1 MTSIN
6 ETATSFLRAKDG
18 IHVAFK
24 TYGTPH
30 PTKPAF
36 LLVHGGWQAK
46 ECWDKQVEELSRTAF
61 VITFDLAFCGQTIVT
76 GRAPSSVLETNV
88 LALHCVAD
96 HFGLMQT
103 GYIPVLWSYGALVF
117 HNTVLSYGIQGV
129 RAIVLVD
136 TALNSPAQAA
146 DLPQVGG
153 LFSTNIEERNQA
165 LLAFV
170 GALTYHPLPPEEY
183 YRLLGWTT
191 HAYLHHAPT
200 DLQQVAGDIATTIAD
215 IPALLIQGAKDVIFP
230 SDGSQQLFNALVPK
244 DQGVGRRIVVFPECG
259 HSPHLEQAELF
270 NKEVLA
276 FYQEVITL

>member
-1 MTSIN
+1 MTLDERRDSSLH
-6 ETATSFLRAKDG
+6 ASDG
-18 IHVAFK
+18 MRIAYK
-24 TYGTPH
+24 TYGTPR

-46 ECWDKQVEELSRTAF
+46 ECWDKQVEEFARTAF

-76 GRAPSSVLETNV
+76 DQESSVLDTNV
-88 LALHCVAD
+88 RCMSTVID
-96 HFGLMQT
+96 HFGLKQT
-103 GYIPVLWSYGALVF
+103 GYIAVLWSYGALVF
-117 HNTVLSYGIQGV
+117 HNMVLSHGIQGV

-136 TALNSPAQAA
+136 TALNYPAQAA

-153 LFSTNIEERNQA
+153 LFSTDIEERNQA

-170 GALTYHPLPPEEY
+170 GALTYHPLPTEDFY
-183 YRLLGWTT
+183 KILGWNAQ
-191 HAYLHHAPT
+191 AYLHHAST
-200 DLQQVAGDIATTIAD
+200 DMQQVPGDIATTIAD

-230 SDGSQQLFNALVPK
+230 SDGSQQLFNALVSK
-244 DQGVGRRIVVFPECG
+244 DQGVQRRIVVLPECG